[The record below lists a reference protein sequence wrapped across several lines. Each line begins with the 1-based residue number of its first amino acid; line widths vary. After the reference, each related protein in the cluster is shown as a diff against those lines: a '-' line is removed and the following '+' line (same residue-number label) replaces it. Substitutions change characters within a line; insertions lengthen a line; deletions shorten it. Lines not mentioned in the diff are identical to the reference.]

1 MNMSIR
7 FFTTVVSIILY
18 LSTQAGGT
26 AFPVYTSPNA
36 SKPADLLYGKQW
48 NNQQM
53 NYKIPKAFKQQ
64 LLTFQLTQ
72 NDSLDF
78 VFPIKTHGKV
88 ISKYGWR
95 SSGFHTGTDYKLNLG
110 DTVVSAFNGK
120 VRMAKWF
127 SGYGYVVV
135 VRHFNGLE
143 TVYSHLSKI
152 LVGVDENLKAGDVV
166 GLGGA
171 TGRATTSHLH
181 FEMRILGIHFDS
193 ELLIDFKRRKLKSN
207 VVYFYDETISPQYS
221 TLKKYPNF
229 DKMAKQPDASL
240 SK

>member
-1 MNMSIR
+1 MPLK
-7 FFTTVVSIILY
+7 FFLAIASVL
-18 LSTQAGGT
+18 LFLATQAKPY
-26 AFPVYTSPNA
+26 AFPLYTSPNA

-48 NNQQM
+48 NDRQL
-53 NYKIPKAFKQQ
+53 NYKISKAQNQK

-72 NDSLDF
+72 NDTSDF

-95 SSGFHTGTDYKLNLG
+95 SSGFHTGTDYKLNHG
-110 DTVVSAFNGK
+110 DTVVSAFSGK

-135 VRHFNGLE
+135 VRHHNGLE

-152 LVGVDENLKAGDVV
+152 LVGIEENVKAGTPV

-181 FEMRILGIHFDS
+181 FEMRILGIHFNS
-193 ELLIDFKRRKLKSN
+193 ELLIDYKRRQLKSN
-207 VVYFYDETISPQYS
+207 VVYYLNESISPQYS
-221 TLKKYPNF
+221 ILKSHSTF
-229 DKMAKQPDASL
+229 DKTIKIQPRAVS
-240 SK
+240 SPN

>member
-1 MNMSIR
+1 MNSPIR
-7 FFTTVVSIILY
+7 FFTTIIFIVLY
-18 LSTQAGGT
+18 LSTHASGK

-36 SKPADLLYGKQW
+36 TKPSDLLYGKQW

-72 NDSLDF
+72 NDSSDF

-95 SSGFHTGTDYKLNLG
+95 SSGFHTGTDYKLNHG
-110 DTVVSAFNGK
+110 DTVVSAFSGK

-152 LVGVDENLKAGDVV
+152 LVGIEENVKAGDVV

-181 FEMRILGIHFDS
+181 FEMRILGVHFDS
-193 ELLIDFKRRKLKSN
+193 ELLIDYKRRKLKSN
-207 VVYFYDETISPQYS
+207 VVYFLDETISPHYS
-221 TLKKYPNF
+221 ALKKYPNF
-229 DKMAKQPDASL
+229 DKTAKQYVESHVN
-240 SK
+240 